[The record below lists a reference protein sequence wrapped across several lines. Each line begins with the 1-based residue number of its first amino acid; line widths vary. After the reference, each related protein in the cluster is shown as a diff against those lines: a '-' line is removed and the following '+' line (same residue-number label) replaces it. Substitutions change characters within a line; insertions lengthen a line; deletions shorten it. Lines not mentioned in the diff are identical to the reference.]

1 MSSLNGTV
9 LWTRFFGKFQTFISF
24 NSIHK
29 NAMWTHHTIKIH
41 NVNFVSSVNPS
52 ALAVIV
58 LPDWFLLEACTFY
71 LLYTQATERTVIDSV
86 HCSFIYT
93 VSC

>member
-1 MSSLNGTV
+1 
-9 LWTRFFGKFQTFISF
+9 
-24 NSIHK
+24 
-29 NAMWTHHTIKIH
+29 MWTHHTMKSH
-41 NVNFVSSVNPS
+41 NVHSVTSVNQA

-71 LLYTQATERTVIDSV
+71 LFYTQTTERTV